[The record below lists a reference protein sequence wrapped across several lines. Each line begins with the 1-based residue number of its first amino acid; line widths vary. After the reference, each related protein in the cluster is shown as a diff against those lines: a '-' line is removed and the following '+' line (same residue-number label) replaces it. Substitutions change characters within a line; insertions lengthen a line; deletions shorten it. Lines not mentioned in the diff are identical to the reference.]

1 MTATHTV
8 PMGEIWSETQM
19 PQTSDSEGSTQI
31 DRSSSPHLRS
41 VDLAP
46 NNNHLASTIEHYRRL
61 QSRLSSHC
69 KAGVVVISGAD
80 LALADLVAVS
90 W

>member
-1 MTATHTV
+1 
-8 PMGEIWSETQM
+8 MGEIWSEAQL
-19 PQTSDSEGSTQI
+19 PHTSDSEDSTQI
-31 DRSSSPHLRS
+31 DRSTSPYLRG
-41 VDLAP
+41 VDGIAKTHLAP

-61 QSRLSSHC
+61 QSRLSSHS

-90 W
+90 S